1 VTGRAVSTPDSALV
15 DPASATSTDT
25 TLRRDA
31 ARNRD
36 RLLMAARGAFDEGG
50 LTVGV
55 EEIAQRA
62 GVGVATLYR
71 RFPTKDTLIQA
82 VMDEVLRAV
91 LDAGQSALENED
103 PADGLITF
111 IESVGWIQYE
121 HAGCLARLWNNTNP
135 ELRCEIEGVA
145 RTLLARGQRAGSIRS
160 DLVYEDVTML
170 FLSMRG
176 VIEASVSVSSSAW
189 LRHQELLICSLTPGH
204 DRLRQPPLS
213 SEQRSAISGVGAMAE
228 SMPG

>member
-1 VTGRAVSTPDSALV
+1 MSRAVSASGHALV
-15 DPASATSTDT
+15 ETASAPSTDT
-25 TLRRDA
+25 GLRRDA

-36 RLLMAARGAFDEGG
+36 RLLVAARCAFDEGG
-50 LTVGV
+50 LDVGV

-71 RFPTKDTLIQA
+71 RFPTKDALIQA

-91 LDAGQSALENED
+91 LDAGQSALEHED
-103 PADGLITF
+103 PAQGLTAF

-121 HAGCLARLWNNTNP
+121 HAGCLARLWKNTNP
-135 ELRCEIEGVA
+135 ELRGEIEDVA

-189 LRHQELLICSLTPGH
+189 LRHQELLICSLAPGH
-204 DRLRQPPLS
+204 DRLQQPPLS
-213 SEQRSAISGVGAMAE
+213 PQQRSAISGVALAVDGG
-228 SMPG
+228 SS